1 MNDTLRRTTIAQEAC
16 EDGIRHPESVRA
28 ESERLRESAAL
39 TRTCQHCGAAFV
51 PVRWTGGSYCGV
63 RCARGARKGETAAIL
78 PSETRPARKA
88 PMTNDEFLTL
98 LDAERR
104 ELIAGNRPLR
114 DASWRER
121 RCSNKAGER

>member
-1 MNDTLRRTTIAQEAC
+1 MFDDVMQEAC

-39 TRTCQHCGAAFV
+39 TRTCQHCGADFV
-51 PVRWTGGSYCGV
+51 PARWTGGSYCGV
-63 RCARGARKGETAAIL
+63 SCARVARKGETAAIL

-98 LDAERR
+98 LDAERK
-104 ELIAGNRPLR
+104 ELLAAGRLLR
-114 DASWRER
+114 DPGWRER

>member
-1 MNDTLRRTTIAQEAC
+1 M
-16 EDGIRHPESVRA
+16 
-28 ESERLRESAAL
+28 
-39 TRTCQHCGAAFV
+39 TRTCQHCGADFV
-51 PVRWTGGSYCGV
+51 PARWTGGSYCGV
-63 RCARGARKGETAAIL
+63 RCARMARKGETAAIL